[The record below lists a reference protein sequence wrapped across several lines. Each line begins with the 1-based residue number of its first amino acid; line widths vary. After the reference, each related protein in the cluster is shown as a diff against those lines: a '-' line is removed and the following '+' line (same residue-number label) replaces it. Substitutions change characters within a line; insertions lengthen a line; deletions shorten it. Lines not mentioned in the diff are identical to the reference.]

1 MRHRETHMTYDES
14 PNPVATS
21 IHATIAQHGALRVL
35 SAAFLALVHPPQLRP
50 PPTNAGDLDDHLRR
64 DVGLPP
70 KRAAGPPL
78 PINPFL
84 P

>member
-1 MRHRETHMTYDES
+1 MTYDET
-14 PNPVATS
+14 PNRVATS

-50 PPTNAGDLDDHLRR
+50 PPTSAEDLDDHLRR

-70 KRAAGPPL
+70 KRAAGPAPPCNL
-78 PINPFL
+78 FL